1 MRSGQDRCE
10 AETSAPRRR
19 RPRSSTCW
27 SEPRCASPPATSSP
41 PCVHT
46 SLLVSS
52 VMLLCVRATIYFVS
66 RARGQDEGAGG
77 RALDQA
83 PWRCSPKRVR
93 VALRES
99 LSVAQAGRGAST
111 DSSTCGRRATGRGG
125 GPLHTV
131 CTQGQTPHLLEIGC
145 SLSSQAWI
153 LIQNHQTRQLT
164 DGVLSL
170 VHLCL
175 EGIRTFYHGLF
186 SLGVARRIRVRVY

>member
-1 MRSGQDRCE
+1 M
-10 AETSAPRRR
+10 
-19 RPRSSTCW
+19 SST
-27 SEPRCASPPATSSP
+27 SISKI
-41 PCVHT
+41 

-153 LIQNHQTRQLT
+153 LIQNHRTRQLT